1 MPKLSQHLYGTLI
14 TALGVLI
21 LTPDGLLVR
30 LISADAWT
38 LLFWRGLF
46 FGSAVLGFYILRFG
60 SGAFDRFR
68 NIGVMG
74 IQATLLFTLSSVF
87 FVQALHHTSVAN
99 TLVLIAT
106 APFFSALLSR
116 VFLKEK
122 IGKSTVIAILI
133 SCGGIAFI
141 FKGSLSSD
149 HLNGDFYALCS
160 AFCIASQITTV
171 RRSKLVDMVPTLGF
185 SGILLAVIAL
195 FFADSLSVSTSDMGL
210 LVLLGFVVIP
220 IAFGLITIGPRYI
233 PAAEVSL
240 LMLLETFLGPLWVWL
255 ALGEE
260 PSFET
265 FIGGSLVLTT
275 LAIHTVYNAKMR
287 SNAAPTT
294 NSV

>member
-46 FGSAVLGFYILRFG
+46 FGLAILGFYFLRYG
-60 SGAFDRFR
+60 TGAIYRFR
-68 NIGVMG
+68 RIGVLG

-106 APFFSALLSR
+106 APFFSVILSR

-122 IGKSTVIAILI
+122 IRLSTLIAILI

-149 HLNGDFYALCS
+149 HLTGDLYALVS
-160 AFCIASQITTV
+160 ALSIASQITTV
-171 RRSKLVDMVPTLGF
+171 RRSKSIDMVPTLGF
-185 SGILLAVIAL
+185 SGILLAIIAL
-195 FFADSLSVSTSDMGL
+195 FFADTLSVSSTDMGL
-210 LVLLGFVVIP
+210 LILLGFVVIP

-240 LMLLETFLGPLWVWL
+240 LMLLETFLGPLWVWI

-260 PSFET
+260 PSRET
-265 FIGGSLVLTT
+265 LIGGSLVLVT
-275 LAIHTVYNAKMR
+275 LAIHTIYNAKTQR
-287 SNAAPTT
+287 KPAPAA
-294 NSV
+294 S